1 MKVFHLEFSYKEELL
16 MLLHDLWKY
25 VKTSNIRIQTHAGL
39 LIEAYDTHKY
49 MNATVEQIHYTTNY
63 ILITVA

>member
-1 MKVFHLEFSYKEELL
+1 MKVFHLELSPKEEML
-16 MLLHDLWKY
+16 MLLCDLWKY
-25 VKTSNIRIQTHAGL
+25 IKNSKIRVQTHAGR

-49 MNATVEQIHYTTNY
+49 MNATVEQIHYTNNY

>member
-1 MKVFHLEFSYKEELL
+1 MI
-16 MLLHDLWKY
+16 LHDLWKY